1 MHRALLLPEIVAA
14 IVKSES
20 GAPGY
25 LYTCLFINRLFSEEA
40 CRLLWYGCGSG
51 YNSATAGHVTP
62 GIRQL
67 AEISQHSRQRAQV
80 YADFIN
86 VFMFSQPKETWPY
99 GNEAVWH
106 GDLACLQYP
115 QLQELTITAADDSA
129 SLNRGD
135 VVIDYARPSLRTFA
149 LSEGSAL
156 SDAFLDELRTRC
168 PQLKWLTLSS
178 IDNTMTQDGLL
189 RFLRTQVSLECVWL
203 QTGFGRLWTE
213 EAFHVVA
220 QYPNLELL
228 ELYDIPD
235 DWIRGEQRMFPALKW
250 LYTRIS
256 PNGLVLLSRHV
267 PSLETLH
274 ATLPSTCTS
283 IKAIVNYPRLKD
295 LRVSYDDGAILR
307 KEDLL
312 LIAENCP
319 GLQCL
324 EIGEACPPRAE
335 DLDDLMIEKM
345 AQGLPQLKEF
355 TLIYKVNTGSKPL
368 TLQSIK
374 SLGRHC
380 PHLGQLKLTCISID
394 WEEADNNIIS
404 DSVWTMD
411 LLLHMDHVPL
421 WPEDYDR
428 HSDNDDGTH
437 VSKEHIAEM
446 GQRFARRFPKMSSF
460 FLDGGGEGEE
470 ELQMAVDDITMERY

>member
-40 CRLLWYGCGSG
+40 CRLLWYGCGSR

-67 AEISQHSRQRAQV
+67 GEISQQSRQRAQI
-80 YADFIN
+80 YANFIN
-86 VFMFSQPKETWPY
+86 ILQFAEPNETWPY
-99 GNEAVWH
+99 GNEAKWH
-106 GDLACLQYP
+106 SDLACLQYP
-115 QLQELTITAADDSA
+115 QLQELTLSPADDSA
-129 SLNRGD
+129 TLNRGD
-135 VVIDYARPSLRTFA
+135 VIINYARPSLRTFA
-149 LSEGSAL
+149 LDGSAL
-156 SDAFLDELRTRC
+156 SDEFLHELRTRC
-168 PQLKWLTLSS
+168 PQLQRLTLSS

-203 QTGFGRLWTE
+203 QTGFERLWTE
-213 EAFHVVA
+213 EVFHVVA

-267 PSLETLH
+267 PTLETLH

-283 IKAIVNYPRLKD
+283 IEAIVNYPRLKD

-307 KEDLL
+307 TSDLL

-319 GLQCL
+319 GVQCL
-324 EIGEACPPRAE
+324 EIGESCPPRGE
-335 DLDDLMIEKM
+335 GLDDSMVEKM
-345 AQGLPQLKEF
+345 AQGLPQLKELKLHY
-355 TLIYKVNTGSKPL
+355 TVNTGSKPL

-374 SLGRHC
+374 SLGLHC
-380 PHLGQLKLTCISID
+380 PNIEQLELTCISID
-394 WEEADNNIIS
+394 WEEADNSTIS
-404 DSVWTMD
+404 DSLWT
-411 LLLHMDHVPL
+411 LSLSLHIDHVPL

-428 HSDNDDGTH
+428 HSDNNDGTH

-446 GQRFARRFPKMSSF
+446 GGRFARRFPKMSSF

-470 ELQMAVDDITMERY
+470 ELQMAADDIAMERY